1 MVEIL
6 KRPLSHLAM
15 NHALNGTLKKKK
27 KYFLAENCYTKK
39 IKKINNK

>member
-27 KYFLAENCYTKK
+27 KSTF
-39 IKKINNK
+39 

>member
-27 KYFLAENCYTKK
+27 KKYFLAENCYTKK
-39 IKKINNK
+39 IKKNK